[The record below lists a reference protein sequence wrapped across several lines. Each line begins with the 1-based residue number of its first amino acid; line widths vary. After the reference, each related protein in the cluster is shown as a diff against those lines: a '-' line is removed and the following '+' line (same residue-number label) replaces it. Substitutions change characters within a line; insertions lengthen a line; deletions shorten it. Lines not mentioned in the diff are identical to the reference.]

1 MKNVHSCRLYEG
13 CWNNIHLMYF
23 LAVRRMLNKVRLR
36 FFYNIYF
43 WCFVLL
49 GRLVVQV
56 EKRYTAEQ
64 LLKHPFIQTACPE
77 AEFAAYVK
85 KMLAK
90 KRR

>member
-1 MKNVHSCRLYEG
+1 MFFLSPSEACDNCTNLRSRIKFAPLFIPLVCISLISCLCFG
-13 CWNNIHLMYF
+13 V
-23 LAVRRMLNKVRLR
+23 VR
-36 FFYNIYF
+36 
-43 WCFVLL
+43 
-49 GRLVVQV
+49 QV
-56 EKRYTAEQ
+56 EKRFTAEQ